1 MNKPYFKI
9 LAISSLFI
17 ASNLYAQAE
26 QPDIYDQCVDQTI
39 KDMHLD
45 SINNMVVD
53 ACSNHAKSV
62 HEKQIVK
69 LLDRI
74 RKQSQEY
81 EQSERFNDIMK
92 SQRLWKVYVDQE
104 CSNAGSYIGSPMY
117 SYCPILEYE
126 KRVKQLNEYL
136 N

>member
-1 MNKPYFKI
+1 MIP
-9 LAISSLFI
+9 SLTI
-17 ASNLYAQAE
+17 ATHLYAETDA
-26 QPDIYDQCVDQTI
+26 PDVYSQCVDQTI
-39 KDMHLD
+39 KEMKLD

-53 ACSNHAKSV
+53 ACSNQAKSV
-62 HEKQIVK
+62 YEKQIVK
-69 LLDRI
+69 LLDQI

-104 CSNAGSYIGSPMY
+104 CSNAGNYIGSPMY
-117 SYCPILEYE
+117 SYCPMLEYG
-126 KRVKQLNEYL
+126 KRVDQLNEYL